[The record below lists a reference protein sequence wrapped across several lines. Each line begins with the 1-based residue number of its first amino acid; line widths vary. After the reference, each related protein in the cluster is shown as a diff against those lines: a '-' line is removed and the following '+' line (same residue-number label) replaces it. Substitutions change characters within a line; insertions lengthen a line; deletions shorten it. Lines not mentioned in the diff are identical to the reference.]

1 MSAPVARG
9 MCSWPPI
16 NPAFE
21 GVQAAV
27 AASLHLHWRAFLIE
41 GIVLL
46 ILGLFAIV
54 IPNVA
59 TLAVEIFIGWV
70 LLLSGVVGLISTFR
84 MRNAPGFGWSLLSAV
99 IAIAAGVILLAW
111 PLSGVL
117 SLTLILTAFLTIEG
131 VASIMMALTH
141 RHGFSARWALLLV
154 SGLVDLILA
163 ALIVLRLPA
172 TAAWAIGLL
181 VGINMVFGGSTL
193 ISMALQA
200 RSLAPPAPGAS
211 AAAR

>member
-1 MSAPVARG
+1 MATDRSRL
-9 MCSWPPI
+9 
-16 NPAFE
+16 E

-59 TLAVEIFIGWV
+59 TLAVEVFIGWV
-70 LLLSGVVGLISTFR
+70 LLLSGVVGLITTFR
-84 MRNAPGFGWSLLSAV
+84 MRSAPGFGWSLLSAA

-154 SGLVDLILA
+154 SGLVDLFLA
-163 ALIVLRLPA
+163 ALILFGLPG

-181 VGINMVFGGSTL
+181 VGINLVFGGSTL

>member
-1 MSAPVARG
+1 MATDQSRLQ
-9 MCSWPPI
+9 
-16 NPAFE
+16 

-54 IPNVA
+54 IPVVA
-59 TLAVEIFIGWV
+59 TIAVAVFIGWV
-70 LLLSGVVGLISTFR
+70 LLVSGIVGLISTFR

-154 SGLVDLILA
+154 SGLVDLFLA
-163 ALIVLRLPA
+163 ALILLGLPG

-181 VGINMVFGGSTL
+181 VGINLVFGGSAL

>member
-1 MSAPVARG
+1 MATDQSRLQ
-9 MCSWPPI
+9 
-16 NPAFE
+16 

-54 IPNVA
+54 IPVVA
-59 TLAVEIFIGWV
+59 TIAVAVFIGWV
-70 LLLSGVVGLISTFR
+70 LLVSGIVGLISTFR

-154 SGLVDLILA
+154 SGLVDLFLA
-163 ALIVLRLPA
+163 ALILLNLPG

-181 VGINMVFGGSTL
+181 VGINLVFGGSTL

>member
-1 MSAPVARG
+1 MATNQSRL
-9 MCSWPPI
+9 
-16 NPAFE
+16 E

-46 ILGLFAIV
+46 VLGLFAIV
-54 IPNVA
+54 IPVVA
-59 TLAVEIFIGWV
+59 TIAVEIFIGWV
-70 LLLSGVVGLISTFR
+70 LLVSGVVGLISTFR
-84 MRNAPGFGWSLLSAV
+84 MRGAPGFGWSLLSAV

-154 SGLVDLILA
+154 SGIIDLILA
-163 ALIVLRLPA
+163 AMIFLGLPA

-211 AAAR
+211 ATAR

>member
-1 MSAPVARG
+1 MATDQSRLA
-9 MCSWPPI
+9 
-16 NPAFE
+16 

-41 GIVLL
+41 GIALF
-46 ILGLFAIV
+46 ILGLLAIV

-59 TLAVEIFIGWV
+59 TLAVEVFIGWI

-84 MRNAPGFGWSLLSAV
+84 MRSAPGFGWSLLSAV

-154 SGLVDLILA
+154 SGLVDLFLA
-163 ALIVLRLPA
+163 ALILLGLPG

-181 VGINMVFGGSTL
+181 VGINLVFGGSAL

>member
-1 MSAPVARG
+1 MVNSRLDD
-9 MCSWPPI
+9 
-16 NPAFE
+16 
-21 GVQAAV
+21 VQTAV

-41 GIVLL
+41 GIVLVV
-46 ILGLFAIV
+46 LGIFAV
-54 IPNVA
+54 VVPAVA
-59 TLAVEIFIGWV
+59 TIAVEVFVGWV

-84 MRNAPGFGWSLLSAV
+84 MRSAPGFGWSLLSAV
-99 IAIAAGVILLAW
+99 IAVAAGAILLAW

-117 SLTLILTAFLTIEG
+117 SLTLILTAFLTLEG
-131 VASIMMALTH
+131 VASIMMSLTH

-154 SGLVDLILA
+154 SGVVDLILA
-163 ALIVLRLPA
+163 AMIFLGLPG

-200 RSLAPPAPGAS
+200 RSLTPPAPAAS
-211 AAAR
+211 ADAR

>member
-1 MSAPVARG
+1 MFMATDPSRLRD
-9 MCSWPPI
+9 
-16 NPAFE
+16 
-21 GVQAAV
+21 VQAAV
-27 AASLHLHWRAFLIE
+27 AASLQLHWRAFLIE

-46 ILGLFAIV
+46 ILGIFAIL

-59 TLAVEIFIGWV
+59 TLAVEVFVGWV

-84 MRNAPGFGWSLLSAV
+84 MRGAPGFGWSLLSAV
-99 IAIAAGVILLAW
+99 VAIAAGIVLLAW

-117 SLTLILTAFLTIEG
+117 SLTLILTAFLTVEG
-131 VASIMMALTH
+131 VASIMLALSH
-141 RHGFSARWALLLV
+141 RRGFSARWALLLV
-154 SGLVDLILA
+154 SGVIDLILA
-163 ALIVLRLPA
+163 AMIFLNLPS

-200 RSLAPPAPGAS
+200 RALPPGAAPR
-211 AAAR
+211 AA

>member
-1 MSAPVARG
+1 MATDQSRL
-9 MCSWPPI
+9 
-16 NPAFE
+16 E
-21 GVQAAV
+21 GVRAAV
-27 AASLHLHWRAFLIE
+27 ATSLHAHWRAFLIE
-41 GIVLL
+41 GILLL
-46 ILGLFAIV
+46 ILGLLAIV

-59 TLAVEIFIGWV
+59 TLAVEVFIGWV

-84 MRNAPGFGWSLLSAV
+84 MRSAPGFGWSLLSAV

-117 SLTLILTAFLTIEG
+117 SLTLILTAFLTVEG
-131 VASIMMALTH
+131 VASIMMSLTH

-154 SGLVDLILA
+154 SGVVDLILA
-163 ALIVLRLPA
+163 AMIFLGLPA

-181 VGINMVFGGSTL
+181 VGINMVFGGSAL

-200 RSLAPPAPGAS
+200 RSFAPPAAGVS
-211 AAAR
+211 AR

>member
-1 MSAPVARG
+1 MATDQSRLQ
-9 MCSWPPI
+9 
-16 NPAFE
+16 

-54 IPNVA
+54 IPVVA
-59 TLAVEIFIGWV
+59 TIAVAVFIGWV
-70 LLLSGVVGLISTFR
+70 LLVSGIVGLISTFR

-154 SGLVDLILA
+154 SGLVDLFLA
-163 ALIVLRLPA
+163 ALILLGLPG

-181 VGINMVFGGSTL
+181 VGINLVFGGSTL

-200 RSLAPPAPGAS
+200 RSLAPSAPGAS

>member
-1 MSAPVARG
+1 MATDQSRLQ
-9 MCSWPPI
+9 
-16 NPAFE
+16 

-54 IPNVA
+54 IPVVA
-59 TLAVEIFIGWV
+59 TIAVAVFIGWV
-70 LLLSGVVGLISTFR
+70 LLVSGIVGLISTFR

-154 SGLVDLILA
+154 SGLVDLFLA
-163 ALIVLRLPA
+163 ALILFGLPG

-181 VGINMVFGGSTL
+181 VGINLVFGGSTL

>member
-1 MSAPVARG
+1 MATNQSRL
-9 MCSWPPI
+9 
-16 NPAFE
+16 E

-46 ILGLFAIV
+46 VLGLFAIL
-54 IPNVA
+54 IPVMA
-59 TLAVEIFIGWV
+59 TIAVEIFIGWV
-70 LLLSGVVGLISTFR
+70 LLVSGVVGLISTFR
-84 MRNAPGFGWSLLSAV
+84 MRGAPGFGWSLLSAV
-99 IAIAAGVILLAW
+99 IAVAAGVILLAW

-154 SGLVDLILA
+154 SGVVDLILA
-163 ALIVLRLPA
+163 AMIFLGLPA

>member
-1 MSAPVARG
+1 MATDRSR
-9 MCSWPPI
+9 
-16 NPAFE
+16 FE

-46 ILGLFAIV
+46 ILGVFAIV

-59 TLAVEIFIGWV
+59 TLAVEVFIGWV
-70 LLLSGVVGLISTFR
+70 LLVSGVVGLISTFR
-84 MRNAPGFGWSLLSAV
+84 MRSAPGFGWSLLSAV

-154 SGLVDLILA
+154 SGLIDLVLA
-163 ALIVLRLPA
+163 ALIFLGLPA

-181 VGINMVFGGSTL
+181 VGINMVFGGSAL

-211 AAAR
+211 TAAPP

>member
-1 MSAPVARG
+1 MATDQSRLQ
-9 MCSWPPI
+9 
-16 NPAFE
+16 

-54 IPNVA
+54 IPVVA
-59 TLAVEIFIGWV
+59 TIAVAVFIGWV
-70 LLLSGVVGLISTFR
+70 LLVSGIVGLISTFR

-154 SGLVDLILA
+154 SGLVDLFLA
-163 ALIVLRLPA
+163 ALILFGLPG

-181 VGINMVFGGSTL
+181 VGINLVFGGSTL

-200 RSLAPPAPGAS
+200 RSLAPTAPGAS

>member
-1 MSAPVARG
+1 MATDQSRL
-9 MCSWPPI
+9 
-16 NPAFE
+16 E

-54 IPNVA
+54 IPVVA
-59 TLAVEIFIGWV
+59 TIAVEVFIGWV

-154 SGLVDLILA
+154 SGLVDLFLA
-163 ALIVLRLPA
+163 ALIFLGLPG

-181 VGINMVFGGSTL
+181 VGINLVFGGSAL

>member
-1 MSAPVARG
+1 MVNSRL
-9 MCSWPPI
+9 
-16 NPAFE
+16 E
-21 GVQAAV
+21 DVQTAV

-41 GIVLL
+41 GIVLVL
-46 ILGLFAIV
+46 LGIFAV
-54 IPNVA
+54 VVPAVA
-59 TLAVEIFIGWV
+59 TIAVEVFLGWV

-84 MRNAPGFGWSLLSAV
+84 MRSAPGFGWSLLSAV
-99 IAIAAGVILLAW
+99 IALAAGAILLVW

-117 SLTLILTAFLTIEG
+117 SLTLILTAFLTLEG
-131 VASIMMALTH
+131 VASIMISLTH

-163 ALIVLRLPA
+163 AMIFLGLPG

-181 VGINMVFGGSTL
+181 VGINLVFGGSTL

-200 RSLAPPAPGAS
+200 RSPAP
-211 AAAR
+211 

>member
-1 MSAPVARG
+1 MFMATDPSRLQD
-9 MCSWPPI
+9 
-16 NPAFE
+16 
-21 GVQAAV
+21 VQAAV
-27 AASLHLHWRAFLIE
+27 AASLRLHWRAFLIE

-46 ILGLFAIV
+46 ILGIFAIL

-59 TLAVEIFIGWV
+59 TLAVEVFVGWV

-84 MRNAPGFGWSLLSAV
+84 MRGAPGFGWSLLSAV
-99 IAIAAGVILLAW
+99 VAIAAGIVLLAW

-131 VASIMMALTH
+131 VASIMLALSH

-154 SGLVDLILA
+154 SGVIDLILA
-163 ALIVLRLPA
+163 AMIFLNLPS

-181 VGINMVFGGSTL
+181 VGINMVFGGTTL

-200 RSLAPPAPGAS
+200 RSLAPGAAP
-211 AAAR
+211 RTV

>member
-1 MSAPVARG
+1 MATDQSKFRD
-9 MCSWPPI
+9 
-16 NPAFE
+16 
-21 GVQAAV
+21 VQAAV

-46 ILGLFAIV
+46 VLGIFAIL

-59 TLAVEIFIGWV
+59 TIAVEVFIGWV
-70 LLLSGVVGLISTFR
+70 LLLSGVVGFISTFR
-84 MRNAPGFGWSLLSAV
+84 MRGAPGFGWSLLSAV

-111 PLSGVL
+111 PLSGAL

-131 VASIMMALTH
+131 VASIMMALSH

-154 SGLVDLILA
+154 SGVIDLILA
-163 ALIVLRLPA
+163 AMIFLGLPG

-200 RSLAPPAPGAS
+200 RSVAPTSGARTS
-211 AAAR
+211 

>member
-1 MSAPVARG
+1 MATDRSRLE
-9 MCSWPPI
+9 S
-16 NPAFE
+16 
-21 GVQAAV
+21 VQAAV

-59 TLAVEIFIGWV
+59 TLAVEVFIGWV
-70 LLLSGVVGLISTFR
+70 LLVSGVVGLISTFR
-84 MRNAPGFGWSLLSAV
+84 MRSAPGFGWSLLSAV
-99 IAIAAGVILLAW
+99 IAVAAGVILLAW

-117 SLTLILTAFLTIEG
+117 SLTLILTAFLTVEG
-131 VASIMMALTH
+131 VASIMMAMTH

-163 ALIVLRLPA
+163 ALIFLGLPG

-181 VGINMVFGGSTL
+181 VGINMVFGGAAL
-193 ISMALQA
+193 IAMAL
-200 RSLAPPAPGAS
+200 
-211 AAAR
+211 AARNPTSA

>member
-1 MSAPVARG
+1 MATDQSRLA
-9 MCSWPPI
+9 
-16 NPAFE
+16 

-41 GIVLL
+41 GIALF
-46 ILGLFAIV
+46 ILGLLAIV

-59 TLAVEIFIGWV
+59 TLAVEVFIGWI

-84 MRNAPGFGWSLLSAV
+84 MRSAPGFGWSLLSAV

-154 SGLVDLILA
+154 SGLVDLFLA
-163 ALIVLRLPA
+163 ALILLGLPG

-181 VGINMVFGGSTL
+181 VGINLVFGGSAL

-200 RSLAPPAPGAS
+200 RSLASPTPGAS

>member
-1 MSAPVARG
+1 MATDRSRL
-9 MCSWPPI
+9 
-16 NPAFE
+16 E

-59 TLAVEIFIGWV
+59 TLAVEVFIGWV
-70 LLLSGVVGLISTFR
+70 LLLSGVVGLITTFR
-84 MRNAPGFGWSLLSAV
+84 MRSAPGFGWSLLSAG

-141 RHGFSARWALLLV
+141 RRGFSARWALLLV
-154 SGLVDLILA
+154 SGLVDLFLA
-163 ALIVLRLPA
+163 ALIFLGLPA

-181 VGINMVFGGSTL
+181 VGINMVFGGSAL

-211 AAAR
+211 TAAR

>member
-1 MSAPVARG
+1 MLMATDQSRLD
-9 MCSWPPI
+9 
-16 NPAFE
+16 
-21 GVQAAV
+21 GVRAAV
-27 AASLHLHWRAFLIE
+27 AASLHVHWRAFLIE

-59 TLAVEIFIGWV
+59 TLAVEVFIGWV

-84 MRNAPGFGWSLLSAV
+84 MRSAPGFGWSLVSAV
-99 IAIAAGVILLAW
+99 IAIAAGAILLAW

-131 VASIMMALTH
+131 VASIMMSLTH

-154 SGLVDLILA
+154 SGVIDLILA
-163 ALIVLRLPA
+163 AMIFLGLPA

-200 RSLAPPAPGAS
+200 RSAAPPVSGAS
-211 AAAR
+211 TATR